1 MWFVLTLFISL
12 IVAVTF
18 IIGFDGLKTIINRRR
33 SLKRYH
39 DYCDDDV
46 KRSLGQFHDHGF
58 THPSQRAAF
67 EKQAAE
73 LHQDQD
79 LNRRKAS
86 EGNQS

>member
-39 DYCDDDV
+39 DYCNDDV
-46 KRSLGQFHDHGF
+46 KRSLGVFKDCEGF
-58 THPSQRAAF
+58 THPAQREAF
-67 EKQAAE
+67 ARQAAQLKRDHE
-73 LHQDQD
+73 
-79 LNRRKAS
+79 KP
-86 EGNQS
+86 